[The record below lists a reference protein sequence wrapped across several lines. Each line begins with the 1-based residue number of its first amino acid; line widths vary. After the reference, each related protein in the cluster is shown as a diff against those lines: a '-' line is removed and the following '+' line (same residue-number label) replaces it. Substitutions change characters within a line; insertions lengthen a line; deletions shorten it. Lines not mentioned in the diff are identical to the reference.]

1 MSPDA
6 IDARY
11 STYNTISGRHYNV
24 VEDLISD
31 DVDVAAAPEHI
42 FAQSSNPILNRSSL
56 YGALTLP
63 PNCFPWEQPDDWLLM
78 NKDHIVAALQGS
90 KSYDLRDELASFLND
105 NPIFLYQVSSMCIKK
120 LCSIDVLGSVL

>member
-1 MSPDA
+1 MFPDA

-11 STYNTISGRHYNV
+11 NTYNTISGRHYNV
-24 VEDLISD
+24 IEDLISD

-42 FAQSSNPILNRSSL
+42 FAQSSTLVLNRSSL

-63 PNCFPWEQPDDWLLM
+63 PNCSPWDQPDDWLLM

-90 KSYDLRDELASFLND
+90 KSSDLRDELASFFND
-105 NPIFLYQVSSMCIKK
+105 NPIFLYQVSSICSTKK
-120 LCSIDVLGSVL
+120 